1 MKCTEERPSCSRC
14 LSTGRNCDGYAPV
27 PVSRRDLATPIN
39 GRSSLLIT
47 SQRLLKGGE
56 SDNSEV
62 SSIHLDYFKNRVVR
76 QTNYYVRSG
85 FWDSLLFRLYHHE
98 PAVKYAV
105 VALSSLHQHWELNGL
120 NAYEVDHNVL
130 QSYQKAIQHANK
142 LLSRAQSVNTPDH
155 ADIVAILVVCVL
167 FICYEHTVGRHEN
180 GLVHLK
186 NGMQIMLKHLP
197 RRPEESSWVRALA
210 ESQEIIELVDVMN
223 RLEFMAVC
231 FTKAQFSPYM
241 PEVVLRES
249 RKFFPNSFE
258 GYEDARRYLLLFL
271 IWALTLSQTDGP
283 LLKKPQD
290 QTTVRAENF
299 EGLLPEDE
307 QYCFEALDRWL
318 ELFRIM
324 QARLH
329 LKGDKSAE
337 DSSHACDFAWM
348 LYLCAKVI
356 IYAEFSGSEM
366 SYDDFTEEFADIVAR
381 AKNISPERQDW
392 FSFEDGIVSTLYLV
406 ATRCRDPRIR
416 RQAISMLAMGKIKD
430 GVWEAS
436 ELAKI
441 AEKIVALEEKGIPS
455 VKTAGDIPARARV
468 SLLKSSIYWY
478 KNRIELDCY
487 RSSDDPDVEWTFSR
501 EVIFR

>member
-1 MKCTEERPSCSRC
+1 M
-14 LSTGRNCDGYAPV
+14 
-27 PVSRRDLATPIN
+27 
-39 GRSSLLIT
+39 
-47 SQRLLKGGE
+47 
-56 SDNSEV
+56 
-62 SSIHLDYFKNRVVR
+62 R

-85 FWDSLLFRLYHHE
+85 FWDSLLFRLYHRE
-98 PAVKYAV
+98 PAVKFAV

-130 QSYQKAIQHANK
+130 QSYQKAIQYANK
-142 LLSRAQSVNTPDH
+142 LLSRAQSVDTPDH

-197 RRPEESSWVRALA
+197 RRPDESSWVRALA

-249 RKFFPNSFE
+249 RKFFPDSFE
-258 GYEDARRYLLLFL
+258 DYEDARRYLLLFL
-271 IWALTLSQTDGP
+271 IWALTLSQTGGP
-283 LLKKPQD
+283 TRKESEE
-290 QTTVRAENF
+290 QTTVSADNVT
-299 EGLLPEDE
+299 GLFHKDKR
-307 QYCFEALDRWL
+307 YCFEALDRWL
-318 ELFRIM
+318 ELFRRM

-329 LKGDKSAE
+329 MQGDSSTE
-337 DSSHACDFAWM
+337 DSSHACDFAWI

-356 IYAEFSGSEM
+356 IYAEFSGNEM

-381 AKNISPERQDW
+381 VRSISPEKQDW

-406 ATRCRDPRIR
+406 ATRCREPRIR
-416 RQAISMLAMGKIKD
+416 RQAISMLAIGKIKD

-441 AEKIVALEEKGIPS
+441 AEKIMALEEKGIPN
-455 VKTAGDIPARARV
+455 VRTAGDIPVCARV
-468 SLLKSSIYWY
+468 SLLKSRLYWY

-487 RSSDDPDVEWTFSR
+487 RPSDNPEADWAFSR
-501 EVIFR
+501 EVIFH